1 MIRAVLDTNTIVS
14 GTIVVHGIPYR
25 ILRAARAQRFALITS
40 QTIIDEVLRV
50 LSRDRVRRRYGLT
63 LVDIELVRYF
73 LENDAMLTPLTAE
86 VHGVATHPEDDL
98 ILATA
103 LSGQAN

>member
-1 MIRAVLDTNTIVS
+1 M
-14 GTIVVHGIPYR
+14 
-25 ILRAARAQRFALITS
+25 LITS
-40 QTIIDEVLRV
+40 QAIIDEVLRV

-63 LVDIELVRYF
+63 LVNIELVRYF

-103 LSGQAN
+103 LSGQANYLVTGDR